1 MAGEDRKRGI
11 EERLDRLGRTVVR
24 AYASNDEE
32 AEAAA
37 SSPFAYARLR
47 ARIDAEAARREEGEG
62 WLAVLGVVWRA
73 VPAMALVAVL
83 SFALFLFAGTATQA
97 PQQGFSD
104 EALLDGNNS
113 AGVEQVVFADAR
125 SISND
130 DVLETIIS
138 DEGREDSR

>member
-1 MAGEDRKRGI
+1 MAGEAKKREL

-37 SSPFAYARLR
+37 AAPFSYARLR
-47 ARIDAEAARREEGEG
+47 AHIRAEAARREEGEG
-62 WLAVLGVVWRA
+62 WLALLGVLWRA

-83 SFALFLFAGTATQA
+83 AFALFLSAGA
-97 PQQGFSD
+97 PVQPSQPTFSD
-104 EALLDGNNS
+104 DALLGVNN
-113 AGVEQVVFADAR
+113 AGVERVAFADAR

-130 DVLETIIS
+130 DVLATIIS

>member
-1 MAGEDRKRGI
+1 MAGEEKKREL

-37 SSPFAYARLR
+37 VAPFAHARLR
-47 ARIDAEAARREEGEG
+47 ARINSEAARREEGEG
-62 WLAVLGVVWRA
+62 WPAVLGVVWRA

-83 SFALFLFAGTATQA
+83 ACALFLSAGA
-97 PQQGFSD
+97 PAQSQQGFGD
-104 EALLDGNNS
+104 EALLGGNN

-130 DVLETIIS
+130 DVLATIIS